1 MLRTKLSEREMTDLC
16 KLLREHGT
24 NCKTLIEIL
33 ELAYRSYPND
43 AMDTYKHV
51 ILLKELGIINDRDL
65 LCNTCVYEV
74 IEEHA
79 NTCEEYK
86 RRMEAEFFLPCSDE
100 HYDYSKCEPA
110 VWMTDFRKI
119 YNITKNK
126 GFDER
131 TKILTEMFVD
141 MHKETI
147 YNHPHFLCE
156 KHIGSMKP
164 YANKIM
170 GYMEVCE

>member
-1 MLRTKLSEREMTDLC
+1 MLETRFSEKEMTELC
-16 KLLREHGT
+16 KLLRNHGT

-43 AMDTYKHV
+43 AMNTYKHV
-51 ILLKELGIINDRDL
+51 ILLKEIGIINDRDI
-65 LCNTCVYEV
+65 LCNTCSYEV

-79 NTCEEYK
+79 NTCEEHK
-86 RRMEAEFFLPCSDE
+86 RRMNDDKYFFPCPDE

-110 VWMTDFRKI
+110 VWMIDFWKI
-119 YNITKNK
+119 QNLTKNK
-126 GFDER
+126 CYDEE
-131 TKILTEMFVD
+131 TKILTETFVD
-141 MHKETI
+141 MHKEI
-147 YNHPHFLCE
+147 IHNHPHFLCE

-170 GYMEVCE
+170 GYR